1 MIFNGP
7 IGVGTL
13 LTVCLGG
20 LILNYFM
27 PFTEKVLDPILTHS
41 STLTNYD
48 KGKNHSILKCTLCKG
63 HLKKV
68 LGYL

>member
-1 MIFNGP
+1 MALIFNGP

-27 PFTEKVLDPILTHS
+27 PFTEKVLDRILIHS
-41 STLTNYD
+41 STSPNYD
-48 KGKNHSILKCTLCKG
+48 KNNADNHIKSNDR
-63 HLKKV
+63 
-68 LGYL
+68 